1 MTVTTAERAA
11 ETTDAATPLTDAEL
25 LAWAR
30 EAATRWRTDTPPVV
44 VFWSGPMDNFVPAR
58 KTAHGYAV
66 IGPGVDGTLTMSLR
80 TRGMVR
86 DGHRA
91 VYVVD
96 DGKTAIPMYAGSYN
110 RKGEPDQVTLKGFAV
125 NPDGRRD
132 DRGRV
137 VDNAN
142 WWVGPTRFYH
152 IKIVPVPSGVTL

>member
-11 ETTDAATPLTDAEL
+11 ETTDTATPLTDAEL

-30 EAATRWRTDTPPVV
+30 ENAARWRTDAPPIVV
-44 VFWSGPMDNFVPAR
+44 HWSGPMDNFAPAR
-58 KTAHGYAV
+58 RWAHGYATF
-66 IGPGVDGTLTMSLR
+66 GPGVDGTLTMSLR

-91 VYVVD
+91 VYLVD
-96 DGKTAIPMYAGSYN
+96 DGRAVTPMYAASYN
-110 RKGEPDQVTLKGFAV
+110 GHGKPDQVTLKAFAA

-137 VDNAN
+137 VDFPN
-142 WWVGPTRFYH
+142 WWVGPARCYH